1 MGSMEPPWN
10 SYLSLHRWIR
20 IFRTSTKGWITLTE
34 HVHVTQATTIQR
46 PMRRTFVRGLRQSSV
61 RHMAQTSAAPVL
73 PPSPPVSTPNP
84 FHGPLKHVPVRL
96 RESGFSEDR
105 SQGLP
110 EAVNGLMASNAAG
123 LQLQLMGAAQ
133 KQRLEALVKSTVEA
147 AASELIQIKLHAET
161 AIRKGQEELAALKTQ
176 QASEMAK
183 KRAEEQTAMQRL
195 EATMSEVRTRIL
207 NTSNQLK
214 QDVQT
219 VQMMF
224 NEGPEWLLTKLGLV
238 PILASGRRLL
248 FGPLPPTAL
257 SGPSVQSPVSD
268 PTAAPA
274 PATTAS
280 GPASLSVAALK
291 ASPLLTTRKKKPLE
305 EELIPAGAP
314 ATAIIAAAFPAGSSA
329 NKARSDLASASA
341 AAAPTAP
348 PADSATEAPNP
359 PTLMGR
365 LSTAVFGRPAS
376 PLHGASALHQT
387 SALHQGPTAEGSPTA
402 SIHPVGKP
410 AAGR

>member
-1 MGSMEPPWN
+1 
-10 SYLSLHRWIR
+10 
-20 IFRTSTKGWITLTE
+20 
-34 HVHVTQATTIQR
+34 
-46 PMRRTFVRGLRQSSV
+46 VRGLRQSSV
-61 RHMAQTSAAPVL
+61 RHMAQTGAAPVL

-248 FGPLPPTAL
+248 FGPLPPTTP
-257 SGPSVQSPVSD
+257 SGPSAQPPVSD

-274 PATTAS
+274 PAAS

-291 ASPLLTTRKKKPLE
+291 ASAPLTTRKKKPLE

-314 ATAIIAAAFPAGSSA
+314 ATAIIAAAFPVGSSA
-329 NKARSDLASASA
+329 SKSRSDLASASA
-341 AAAPTAP
+341 AAAATAPAAP
-348 PADSATEAPNP
+348 PADANP
-359 PTLMGR
+359 PTLIGR

-387 SALHQGPTAEGSPTA
+387 SALHQGPSAEGSPTT

-410 AAGR
+410 PAAGR